1 MKTNQL
7 DSEFR
12 NVSLEDDTKI
22 HSLNMK
28 TIGGFRCRYERW
40 SWEGT
45 QAESL
50 IFLVKDVAHLSD
62 DELVAIIIA
71 DPKSLMLTDVYTL
84 KRIEESGFVFFNYD
98 FHVDGVL
105 WTGNGMIPSK

>member
-12 NVSLEDDTKI
+12 NVSLEEDTKLN
-22 HSLNMK
+22 SLDMK

-40 SWEGT
+40 SWDGA
-45 QAESL
+45 QGESL

-62 DELVAIIIA
+62 DELAAIIIA
-71 DPKSLMLTDVYTL
+71 DPQSLVMTDAYTL
-84 KRIEESGFVFFNYD
+84 KRNEESGFVFFNYN
-98 FHVDGVL
+98 FRVDGVL
-105 WTGNGMIPSK
+105 WKEI